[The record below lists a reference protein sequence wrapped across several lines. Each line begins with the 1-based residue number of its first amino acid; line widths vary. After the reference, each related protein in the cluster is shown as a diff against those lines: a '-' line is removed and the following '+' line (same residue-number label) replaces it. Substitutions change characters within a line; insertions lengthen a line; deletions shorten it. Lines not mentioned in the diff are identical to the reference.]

1 MHRASA
7 ASRRVPLILAIE
19 KSMQPI
25 FFFKMPSHAEI
36 PRAPAGSAVSTAPA
50 HDDEHNR
57 AQGMVRSRILMDDMV
72 AVLERIC
79 WP

>member
-1 MHRASA
+1 
-7 ASRRVPLILAIE
+7 
-19 KSMQPI
+19 
-25 FFFKMPSHAEI
+25 MPSHC
-36 PRAPAGSAVSTAPA
+36 RDPARTGRIRFVNGPA